1 MSYPPHRDR
10 GVGHALPR
18 ASRFSQ
24 IRDYAPPADEQTCL
38 LVQGE
43 SRKGQEALD
52 DILAPAGLAADVLL
66 LSHGGQAWA
75 DTWKAPSR

>member
-1 MSYPPHRDR
+1 
-10 GVGHALPR
+10 
-18 ASRFSQ
+18 
-24 IRDYAPPADEQTCL
+24 